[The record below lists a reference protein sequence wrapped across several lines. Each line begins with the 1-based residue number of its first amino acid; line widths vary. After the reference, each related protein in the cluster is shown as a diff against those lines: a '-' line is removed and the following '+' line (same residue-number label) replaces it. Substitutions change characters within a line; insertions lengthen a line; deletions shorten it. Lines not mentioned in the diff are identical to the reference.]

1 MGLPIIQY
9 RCISFLEEVGHPVA
23 GPLAVALERAAVD
36 VDEAEAVLVPV
47 PPLEAVHERPREVPL
62 GGGAVDEAAVEPS
75 GRLAAATAGSVHLG
89 PARVS
94 GGLVGGQHRP
104 VRRRRGMAGLWEW

>member
-62 GGGAVDEAAVEPS
+62 DVHLLPA
-75 GRLAAATAGSVHLG
+75 AAATPPPDPSVCEMPITLT
-89 PARVS
+89 
-94 GGLVGGQHRP
+94 
-104 VRRRRGMAGLWEW
+104 